1 MKRNIYSFSFIPI
14 IQLSKAD
21 KTNIAV
27 ITFIWAI
34 AVVLVN
40 PIGDFPLND
49 DWAYA
54 QSVKSLLETGNFQL
68 PGWAVANLLPQAL
81 WGALFCLPFGFSF
94 TALRLSTLVLGWLG
108 VVVTYLLIKEVCL
121 HQRLALIAALLVA
134 LNPLY
139 FSLSNTFMTD
149 VPHYALTISSL
160 YFFIIGIRKESLS
173 IVIIAAFTAIIS
185 FLIRQVTVAFFAGY
199 ALTYI
204 ISNKAKVRAIITAI
218 ILFFLLPVGIQ
229 KFFSYV
235 FWPKNFGN
243 YGAKEQQVISQLTYI
258 NTEAIVN
265 YAYFALCTLLYLGL
279 FILPLAMVSLIIKL
293 KTATSRSNK
302 NWLLF
307 FLLFITI
314 AISIWLISNNEIMP
328 IKGNI
333 LIDWGLGPLTL
344 RSTILSSSPAPEYLE
359 VFWFIVTIFA
369 AIGAGLLLL
378 FVALSIVEFLFNR
391 AANNDRK
398 SIMLLNNSTALVYFL
413 PLGLGYFF
421 DRYLLLLL
429 PLSIIMVLT
438 SIVKVNGFKLNVE
451 IDIFALLSIAL
462 IGIFTICITHD
473 YLSWNRIRWQ
483 ALNDLTQQE
492 IAPNRIDGGF
502 EFNGWYLYDPNYPV
516 YDARAANFAWW
527 WVERDDYIIDF
538 NKIEGYDVAK
548 QYPLENWFPFR
559 FDSIFVLKKSPNYR

>member
-235 FWPKNFGN
+235 FWPKNSGN

-559 FDSIFVLKKSPNYR
+559 FNSIFVLKKSPNYR